1 MQVARHQHRDSRLAA
16 AAFLCGESHVQC
28 LSVHIVILLV
38 IHPAA
43 RAAVSLF
50 TQSVSFSA
58 TLPFIHP
65 FIHPVIH
72 SARHPSNHPTA
83 RLSGCP
89 AV

>member
-1 MQVARHQHRDSRLAA
+1 M
-16 AAFLCGESHVQC
+16 
-28 LSVHIVILLV
+28 V

-43 RAAVSLF
+43 RAAASLF

-65 FIHPVIH
+65 SVH
-72 SARHPSNHPTA
+72 SSGHTFSPASIQS
-83 RLSGCP
+83 SGCS